1 MLFLNCGQLID
12 VYGFSGRM
20 SYSPKAKFSSNM
32 SEFDFYE
39 INSYLLKL
47 YQNTGIKTDDLVAF
61 FKNALINSITVEK
74 VYIHYMDGEFVE
86 DSNCEYEATFSYI
99 KNFPFVIRGGFR
111 DIRKFV
117 HAVLLYCNR
126 YDWDYDTEEYPT
138 KDRNPINSLIVSKY
152 GNNLGKLLN
161 DVMEGLK
168 PFIDNN
174 FSSKSKEEV
183 LKSMPWALDPFRNME
198 LSKIIER
205 PY

>member
-1 MLFLNCGQLID
+1 MLFLNCGELID

-20 SYSPKAKFSSNM
+20 SYAPKAKFSHNM
-32 SEFDFYE
+32 NNFDFYE

-47 YQNTGIKTDDLVAF
+47 YQNTGIKTADLVEF

-74 VYIHYMDGEFVE
+74 AYIHYMDEEYVE
-86 DSNCEYEATFSYI
+86 DSNTEYEATFSYI

-126 YDWDYDTEEYPT
+126 YDWDLSGDYPV
-138 KDRNPINSLIVSKY
+138 KDRSPINALIV
-152 GNNLGKLLN
+152 GNYNSNLGKLLN
-161 DVMEGLK
+161 EIMNGLK

-174 FSSKSKEEV
+174 FQSKIKEEV
-183 LKSMPWALDPFRNME
+183 LKDMPWALDPFRNME
-198 LSKIIER
+198 LSRIIEK